1 MATLKWHG
9 HATVELQSE
18 QGFVAVVD
26 PWIQQNPVHPTK
38 QLPDKV
44 DAILVTHDHFDHVS
58 DAVALANKTGAKV
71 VAQPEVVDRLVK
83 EGLKQEQGLGMNIGG
98 TVEIGPLSAHMV
110 HAFHSAANGTPA
122 GYIMTLDN
130 KVVYHLGD
138 TGIFKDLEL
147 FGELFDIDYALIPVG
162 GHFTMDYKLGA
173 LAAKMLRAK
182 KVIPIHYRTFPLLL
196 QDANSFVEEVKRVSP
211 QTEVIVPEIGETI
224 QL

>member
-26 PWIQQNPVHPTK
+26 PWFAQNPVHPTK
-38 QLPDKV
+38 QLPDKA

-71 VAQPEVVDRLVK
+71 VAQPEVIDRLVK
-83 EGLKQEQGLGMNIGG
+83 EGLKQELGLGMNIGG

-147 FGELFDIDYALIPVG
+147 FGELFAIDYALIPVG

-182 KVIPIHYRTFPLLL
+182 NVIPIHYRTFPLLL
-196 QDANSFVEEVKRVSP
+196 QDVNLFVEEVKRVSP
-211 QTEVIVPEIGETI
+211 QTEVIVLEIGGTVT
-224 QL
+224 L